1 MSTGADRQTAA
12 VKEALEASFSPE
24 LYADSTVTVVVPDAT
39 RPLNYT
45 ALAPLFRRLD
55 DAGATTRILIGL
67 GLHRPMDPREVQPLR
82 RLANIHGARLAQ
94 HDAEAE
100 DLVTV
105 DEDAPAIVH
114 PWIVD
119 SDRVISVGTV
129 EPHQY
134 AGFSGG
140 TKGVA
145 IGCGGAET
153 VSMMHGLDLLRD
165 PGTRIGG
172 IDDNPFRQTL
182 DRLVEPLGAIDGLQ
196 LVPAP
201 SGDSRE
207 ETRAFF
213 GPIDSAFEDAVI
225 LARTRFFQYL
235 DSPLDWLHL
244 PVPASK
250 AQNVYQASR
259 AATYAALVDRPAIRQ
274 GGTII
279 VEASCPEGIGNGVG
293 EEACREAMMWGPDRL
308 NAILEG
314 QEYIETR
321 GGQQRAFVLAMALN
335 HVDIA
340 FVGAPK
346 LDALEAMGIDQF
358 DTMDDAH
365 EAGLMSGDGKTI
377 ENVFHSIPTLQ

>member
-1 MSTGADRQTAA
+1 MSTGANRQTAA
-12 VKEALEASFSPE
+12 VKDALEADFSSG
-24 LYADSTVTVVVPDAT
+24 LYSDSTVTVVVPDAT

-55 DAGATTRILIGL
+55 DAGAKARILIGL
-67 GLHRPMDPREVQPLR
+67 GLHRPVEPREVQSLR
-82 RLANIHGARLAQ
+82 RLAKTHRTRLAQ
-94 HDAEAE
+94 HDAQAD
-100 DLVTV
+100 DLVV
-105 DEDAPAIVH
+105 LDEDAPAIVH

-153 VSMMHGLDLLRD
+153 ISMMHGLDLLRD
-165 PGTRIGG
+165 PRTRIGG
-172 IDDNPFRQTL
+172 IDDNPFRQIL
-182 DRLVEPLGAIDGLQ
+182 DELVEALGPIDGLQ

-201 SGDSRE
+201 SKDSVDKP
-207 ETRAFF
+207 RAFF
-213 GPIDSAFEDAVI
+213 GPIDSAFGDAVV
-225 LARTRFFQYL
+225 LARIRFFEHL

-244 PVPASK
+244 PVPESK

-259 AATYAALVDRPAIRQ
+259 AATYVALIDRPAIRQ
-274 GGTII
+274 GGTVI
-279 VEASCPEGIGNGVG
+279 VEASCPEGIGQGAG
-293 EEACREAMMWGPDRL
+293 EQACREAMMWGPERL

-314 QEYIETR
+314 RESVETR
-321 GGQQRAFVLAMALN
+321 GGQQRAFVLAKAMN

-346 LDALEAMGIDQF
+346 LDALEAMGIDQY
-358 DTMDDAH
+358 DTIDDAR
-365 EAGLMSGDGKTI
+365 EASLMSGNGKTI
-377 ENVFHSIPTLQ
+377 ENVFHSIPVLS